1 MKQLSKKLSRS
12 NGILCKLIHFVPKQ
26 TLISVYYSIF
36 YSHLLY
42 GCSVWTLTTLNHLKS
57 ITILQKICVRILNF
71 SLFNSHTNELFADNN
86 ILKFKDIIQ
95 IEQIKLVFE
104 FKNKNLPT
112 ELLDLFNLN
121 SNVHSHFTRNVANEG
136 LHVPQIY
143 STNFVEKSLRYSAV
157 ITWNDFVKHHN
168 EINNIKTIGVLKKYL
183 KNKFLSAYKV
193 I

>member
-1 MKQLSKKLSRS
+1 MKQLSKNLSRS
-12 NGILCKLIHFVPKQ
+12 NGILCKLRHFVPKK

-42 GCSVWTLTTLNHLKS
+42 GCSVWTLTTLNNLKS
-57 ITILQKICVRILNF
+57 ITILQKRCVRILNF

-86 ILKFKDIIQ
+86 ILKFKDVIQ

-104 FKNKNLPT
+104 FNNKNLPI
-112 ELLDLFNLN
+112 ELVDLFNLN

-136 LHVPQIY
+136 LRVPQIY
-143 STNFVEKSLRYSAV
+143 STNFGEKSLRYSAA

-168 EINNIKTIGVLKKYL
+168 EINNIKTIGVLKKIS
-183 KNKFLSAYKV
+183 KK
-193 I
+193 